1 MRRYWT
7 VSNEVVASETAC
19 ATQMGFCGAGS
30 IVFVILFYLYESD
43 WLSASCGECRA
54 CALGE
59 IDWSEFPFYFT
70 ASVVVYY
77 FIYLPIQIW
86 RLRRWQRKHG
96 D

>member
-1 MRRYWT
+1 MKWSHPKPRVPPKW
-7 VSNEVVASETAC
+7 VSVVLVPLSL
-19 ATQMGFCGAGS
+19 
-30 IVFVILFYLYESD
+30 LFYFIYTSLTGYRH
-43 WLSASCGECRA
+43 RA
-54 CALGE
+54 E
-59 IDWSEFPFYFT
+59 NVEPVPWEENDWSEFPFYFT